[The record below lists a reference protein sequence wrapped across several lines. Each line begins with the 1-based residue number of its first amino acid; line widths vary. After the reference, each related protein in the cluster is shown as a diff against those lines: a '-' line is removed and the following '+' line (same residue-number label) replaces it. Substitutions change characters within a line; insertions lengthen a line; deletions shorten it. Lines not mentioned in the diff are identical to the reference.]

1 MKKVFFFFLAVCY
14 AVCLMAAGTESLK
27 NAPNNKYYV
36 TDECSFT
43 GDNGQTWTLVGATAT
58 STGGYRALKVS
69 GTVSNNGLTG
79 KLSKTQTDEGIG
91 TISFYCKGALA
102 GTGYGDRTFRVK
114 AGTKTMDVKVSIP
127 SMSKEHLVEAKI
139 DVTGA
144 SAISITMLEA
154 VSGETAQFFLYN
166 FAWTSFSGKTD
177 TPTFATTDD
186 FIASGTDTIY
196 YAENNATITLNST
209 TPNATFYYTTNGSNP
224 TTASVKGN
232 TVSLPAGTH
241 TVKCIAVT
249 TEYGTSE
256 VATKQFK
263 IENAKL
269 THYDAS
275 DNSRLE
281 GSFDILKKHNTYTSL
296 SNPPMFQLNGSS
308 TNIITDAFYNIKGL
322 SLYAFAVGSPTL
334 TIAYQKGIYL
344 IDGNNNEWVASGSWT
359 TVQTLKQPQD
369 GKLARY
375 EIMLP
380 QEAKSGWLRFRLL
393 TSGSTIYIDD
403 IHAIAEQIEQLP
415 TPVFSIA
422 SGKVNKDTK
431 VTISST
437 SGATIH
443 YAIDGGAE
451 KTATSP
457 ATVAITS
464 TCTLTA
470 YATQTGKAQSWTRK
484 TEYTV
489 SGTDVEPKYPVVFY
503 DEDGTTVL
511 YQTEMKKGEMPEY
524 KGETPTK
531 KANIE
536 YTYAFNGWSPAI
548 HAVTGTDDT
557 YKATYKADKQTYTIT
572 FVVEGKSTQ
581 YVLPYGAMPEYEGGI
596 PEKPADGEY
605 TYVFEGWQP
614 EIVPVNGNATY
625 TAVFTPQGVPTDLEQ
640 GNLEQGEK
648 NKDKGQ
654 VRKVF
659 ENGHIYILLPDGRKM
674 NALGTRME

>member
-1 MKKVFFFFLAVCY
+1 
-14 AVCLMAAGTESLK
+14 
-27 NAPNNKYYV
+27 
-36 TDECSFT
+36 
-43 GDNGQTWTLVGATAT
+43 
-58 STGGYRALKVS
+58 
-69 GTVSNNGLTG
+69 
-79 KLSKTQTDEGIG
+79 
-91 TISFYCKGALA
+91 
-102 GTGYGDRTFRVK
+102 
-114 AGTKTMDVKVSIP
+114 
-127 SMSKEHLVEAKI
+127 
-139 DVTGA
+139 
-144 SAISITMLEA
+144 
-154 VSGETAQFFLYN
+154 
-166 FAWTSFSGKTD
+166 
-177 TPTFATTDD
+177 
-186 FIASGTDTIY
+186 
-196 YAENNATITLNST
+196 
-209 TPNATFYYTTNGSNP
+209 
-224 TTASVKGN
+224 
-232 TVSLPAGTH
+232 
-241 TVKCIAVT
+241 
-249 TEYGTSE
+249 
-256 VATKQFK
+256 
-263 IENAKL
+263 
-269 THYDAS
+269 
-275 DNSRLE
+275 
-281 GSFDILKKHNTYTSL
+281 
-296 SNPPMFQLNGSS
+296 MFQLNGSS
-308 TNIITDAFYNIKGL
+308 TNIITEAFYNIKGL
-322 SLYAFAVGSPTL
+322 SLYTFAVGSPSL
-334 TIAYQKGIYL
+334 TIAYQKGTYL

-422 SGKVNKDTK
+422 SGKVSKDTK

-451 KTATSP
+451 KTAISP
-457 ATVAITS
+457 ATVAIAS

-484 TEYTV
+484 AEYTV

-511 YQTEMKKGEMPEY
+511 YQTEMKKGEMPKY

-640 GNLEQGEK
+640 RIRSNEQ
-648 NKDKGQ
+648 GQ

-659 ENGHIYILLPDGRKM
+659 ENGQIYILLPDGRKM
-674 NALGTRME
+674 NALGNRME